1 MKKKQ
6 KQSPQILSPE
16 NYIRQRSRNL
26 PIFKCFVNEDWKD
39 TGIVYVIIA
48 RKHINGNITCCS
60 YLVDLK
66 CLGVKDTL
74 YEFNVSEDEFNEYK
88 RKVDTS
94 LNMIES
100 DYNLV
105 HNIIHAGWE
114 YAGDI
119 GFEPH
124 KDFLS
129 ITRYMLEEDSD
140 DIPLIEIACGGEN
153 GKPLFVQGPLEDDA
167 IANTIINRLEKRL
180 GAGNFDYLLGGNN
193 PMFDKSYDDW
203 DDEDDRDDLDIFHD
217 EYIDN
222 SHNENVAI
230 FLKLTQH
237 LDDEE
242 FDDDRDGEDPDDD
255 ENFRRIEALTDIL
268 YDDLAD
274 FEEVNKWVTK
284 WRKEAR
290 DYTITNAAYYQ
301 MLGLQNEDEV
311 AYEDLSYLSKEEDEA
326 KLQKYV
332 SEKWGKLPYVTF
344 FELHDIDD
352 PEERKEKI
360 ARALD
365 QYPDHALLKLE
376 DKTAKI
382 LDKRFK
388 KTELSFN
395 SSFGDRKEITP
406 YEYVKWQVVRL
417 HYFASTYDL
426 TGIESLFLFN
436 DPEIYTEHHQIS
448 MFLSVLYATRISVLR
463 MFLLQY
469 SISPEQD

>member
-16 NYIRQRSRNL
+16 NYIRQRARNL
-26 PIFKCFVNEDWKD
+26 PIFNCFVNQGWEEEGLAHV
-39 TGIVYVIIA
+39 TIA
-48 RKHINGNITCCS
+48 RKHINGNITYCS

-74 YEFNVSEDEFNEYK
+74 YEFNVSEYEFDEYK
-88 RKVDTS
+88 SKLDIN
-94 LNMIES
+94 LNMLEC

-114 YAGDI
+114 YAEDI

-140 DIPLIEIACGGEN
+140 DIPFIEIACGGEN

-167 IANTIINRLEKRL
+167 IANMIINRLEKRV
-180 GAGNFDYLLGGNN
+180 GAGNFDYVLGGNN
-193 PMFDKSYDDW
+193 PMFDDSYDDEE
-203 DDEDDRDDLDIFHD
+203 DEDEEFDDDTWDGLDIFHD

-222 SHNENVAI
+222 SYDENAAI

-237 LDDEE
+237 LDNDE
-242 FDDDRDGEDPDDD
+242 FGDDRSDEDPDDD
-255 ENFRRIEALTDIL
+255 ESFKRIEALTDIL
-268 YDDLAD
+268 YDDLVD
-274 FEEVNKWVTK
+274 FEEVNRWIAK

-290 DYTITNAAYYQ
+290 DYTITNAASYQ

-311 AYEDLSYLSKEEDEA
+311 TYEDLSYLTKENEDA
-326 KLQKYV
+326 KLYEYV
-332 SEKWGKLPYVTF
+332 REKWGELPYVTF
-344 FELHDIDD
+344 LELHGMDD
-352 PEERKEKI
+352 SEKRKDKLS
-360 ARALD
+360 RTLD

-376 DKTAKI
+376 DKTTKI
-382 LDKRFK
+382 LDKKLK
-388 KTELSFN
+388 KTELSFK

-406 YEYVKWQVVRL
+406 FEYVKWQVVRL

-436 DPEIYTEHHQIS
+436 DPEIYTEHHQIN

-463 MFLLQY
+463 MFLLQ
-469 SISPEQD
+469 